1 MEAMIFGFCLFTC
14 DVNIF
19 LLLSYKK
26 SALAAGFSL
35 LSLALTWVTL
45 HFWKKL
51 LLAGG
56 KDAALLGF
64 RQYPGILI
72 VVGLLALAALVGLVL
87 SAVQWRKK
95 KGEA

>member
-1 MEAMIFGFCLFTC
+1 MLEAEKPREGKEGIRVEALIFGFCLFTC

-35 LSLALTWVTL
+35 LSLVLTWVTL

-51 LLAGG
+51 L
-56 KDAALLGF
+56 
-64 RQYPGILI
+64 
-72 VVGLLALAALVGLVL
+72 
-87 SAVQWRKK
+87 
-95 KGEA
+95 